1 MTLSELQDWLTDHN
15 AHCHIQSRVGRF
27 VARISRGPD
36 WSERQNED
44 LECAVQDA
52 MDAFLGGFP
61 DERIREAV
69 SGGGT
74 RWTTK

>member
-1 MTLSELQDWLTDHN
+1 MTLFDIQCWLAN
-15 AHCHIQSRVGRF
+15 NGAHLHIQSRVGRF
-27 VARISRGPD
+27 VCRISRGPD

-44 LECAVQDA
+44 LELAVQDA
-52 MDAFLGGFP
+52 MDAFLGTFA
-61 DERIREAV
+61 ELRVREAV